1 MKNDLSGGQKA
12 RISLARAIYEEADVY
27 LLDDPLAAVDS
38 KVANRLY
45 SECINGFLANKTR
58 ILITHRLMFLENAEN
73 IVLLENGKV
82 TDQGKFKDLVQND
95 NPFLEKLKHES
106 STDDLN
112 PDEPDNSEGVQ
123 LRVRITFINY
133 SLSLIHI

>member
-1 MKNDLSGGQKA
+1 MKNDFSGGQKA

-123 LRVRITFINY
+123 FRVLINV
-133 SLSLIHI
+133 INTVQRHIC